1 MNIGMIK
8 KNAAGQLVGQVSTLA
23 VSMTIGLR
31 AVISSH
37 PAAPKFDVLALN
49 AARNWISVGALFELV
64 ATKTGEA
71 FYQGKIDD
79 PTMDAPLYIACF
91 RQEDG
96 SYAVAWRRNSGRR
109 RDALDATDDSSFGGD
124 DGAAAVVEGDG
135 LGESTAPARGSKD
148 RTKETVNT
156 EPPLIPAD

>member
-8 KNAAGQLVGQVSTLA
+8 KNASGQLVGQVSTLA

-31 AVISSH
+31 AVTSTN

-49 AARNWISVGALFELV
+49 AARNWISVGALFELT

-91 RQEDG
+91 RQDDG
-96 SYAVAWRRNSGRR
+96 SYAVAWRRNNGRR
-109 RDALDATDDSSFGGD
+109 RDALDTVDDDGYTGG
-124 DGAAAVVEGDG
+124 DGAAERPAGDG
-135 LGESTAPARGSKD
+135 LGESTAPPRGGKA
-148 RTKETVNT
+148 RTKDPVSN
-156 EPPLIPAD
+156 EPPLIPAE